1 MFPGCMSA
9 WKKPS
14 RNTWVKKIS
23 TPVRASFGISTPCR
37 RSSCTRLT
45 GVPRILCIVMT
56 VLVQKSQYTSGT
68 ASSGESR
75 KLRRSWL
82 ACAASR
88 MRSSSSDK
96 CRANSATT
104 SRGFKRL
111 PSAQKRST
119 RPAAESMSARS
130 FAITGSIPG
139 RRILTAASVPP
150 GSTARCTWATD
161 ALATGCSSNFSKIFA
176 SGLPNARSTSAT
188 ASSPGNGGTRSW
200 SFSSSS
206 ARSAGKRSRRV
217 ESTWPN
223 LTKMG
228 PSASSAR
235 RSRAPRGSLSA
246 RKKRSV
252 FSVRARPL
260 PEASANW
267 SSPKRRAI
275 LRILARRSKEMEDR
289 GAKRPIYQ
297 NWPSRPER
305 GTGFSAVLAR
315 ARQVLYAFFEPG
327 YVVAQRLDAA
337 AKVHH
342 IGGPRE
348 QGLLLGPVFGEAF
361 GEAQCGVALPRR
373 EGSAAGS
380 EAVGDDVA
388 EHSGE
393 IFLEIPDEVAE
404 KIVHG
409 ARQVCRAFYFN
420 PLSGGLVASKQE
432 RQGARGELQ
441 DEGARRFCLRPIE
454 KAVVGD
460 REAQVW
466 KRRAAKFHGL
476 TRKGFQSLSRPRLL
490 LQKMVQGCE
499 GAALDHG
506 VSGPGPCERI
516 SWAVVSR
523 RAASLRNRSPA
534 FACARSPRRARPV
547 RSPLRESNRKIAR
560 SPNAARLR

>member
-1 MFPGCMSA
+1 M
-9 WKKPS
+9 
-14 RNTWVKKIS
+14 S
-23 TPVRASFGISTPCR
+23 TPWR
-37 RSSCTRLT
+37 RSSSTRLT
-45 GVPRILCIVMT
+45 GVPCILCIVMT

-68 ASSGESR
+68 ASSGESG

-88 MRSSSSDK
+88 TRSSSSDK

-104 SRGFKRL
+104 SRGLMRL

-119 RPAAESMSARS
+119 RPAATSMSARS
-130 FAITGSIPG
+130 FSITGIIPG

-176 SGLPNARSTSAT
+176 IGLPNARSTSAT

-200 SFSSSS
+200 SFASSS

-327 YVVAQRLDAA
+327 YVVAQRLD
-337 AKVHH
+337 
-342 IGGPRE
+342 
-348 QGLLLGPVFGEAF
+348 
-361 GEAQCGVALPRR
+361 
-373 EGSAAGS
+373 
-380 EAVGDDVA
+380 DVA

-409 ARQVCRAFYFN
+409 ARQVRRAFYFN

-432 RQGARGELQ
+432 WQGARRELQ
-441 DEGARRFCLRPIE
+441 DEGARGFCLRPIE

-476 TRKGFQSLSRPRLL
+476 TRKGLQSLSRPRLL

>member
-9 WKKPS
+9 WKNPS
-14 RNTWVKKIS
+14 RNTCVKKIS
-23 TPVRASFGISTPCR
+23 TPVRASFGMSTPCR
-37 RSSCTRLT
+37 RSSSTRLT
-45 GVPRILCIVMT
+45 GVPCILCIVMT
-56 VLVQKSQYTSGT
+56 VLVHQSQYTSGT
-68 ASSGESR
+68 ARSGESR

-88 MRSSSSDK
+88 TRSSSSDK

-104 SRGFKRL
+104 SRGLRRL

-130 FAITGSIPG
+130 FAITGIIPG

-161 ALATGCSSNFSKIFA
+161 ALATGCSSNFSKTFA
-176 SGLPNARSTSAT
+176 IDLPNARSTSAT

-200 SFSSSS
+200 SFASSS

-235 RSRAPRGSLSA
+235 RSRAPRGSLRA
-246 RKKRSV
+246 RKKRSA

-260 PEASANW
+260 PEASANS

-305 GTGFSAVLAR
+305 GTGFSAVLAQ

-337 AKVHH
+337 AKVLH

-441 DEGARRFCLRPIE
+441 DEGARGFCLRPIE

-490 LQKMVQGCE
+490 LQKMVQG
-499 GAALDHG
+499 
-506 VSGPGPCERI
+506 
-516 SWAVVSR
+516 
-523 RAASLRNRSPA
+523 
-534 FACARSPRRARPV
+534 
-547 RSPLRESNRKIAR
+547 
-560 SPNAARLR
+560 